1 MLEEH
6 VVHGPEVTL
15 RGSRLGRL
23 RGVTRVRV
31 LWTWKVS
38 KHETQA
44 IAKLAPDLLYGRVR
58 PGAEGALEITVLDE
72 RDRRFG
78 WPEDVVAFGIHRRIE
93 NADVDVF
100 HGLLSR
106 C

>member
-1 MLEEH
+1 
-6 VVHGPEVTL
+6 
-15 RGSRLGRL
+15 
-23 RGVTRVRV
+23 V